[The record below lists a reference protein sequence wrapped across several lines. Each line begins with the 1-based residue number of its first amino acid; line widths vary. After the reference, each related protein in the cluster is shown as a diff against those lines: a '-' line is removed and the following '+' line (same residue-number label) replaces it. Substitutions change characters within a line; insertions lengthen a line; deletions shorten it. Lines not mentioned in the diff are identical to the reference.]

1 MLTLSLASS
10 VPLPAEAASC
20 PSLASTSAVHSSSV
34 TFTDLSAF
42 STIPLSALYNVV
54 TYWLLTICNSLGG
67 GASTIYSAPALL
79 IASEIYSIFCI
90 PPSRLPS
97 KAENAAG
104 IRVTSPPTSAR
115 RQSSTKRMFS
125 ASLFHA
131 AHSAVTERS
140 RAAPTRALRRSTAA
154 PSGPP
159 RGAMVASSA
168 APAPMRA
175 RSLER

>member
-1 MLTLSLASS
+1 M
-10 VPLPAEAASC
+10 
-20 PSLASTSAVHSSSV
+20 
-34 TFTDLSAF
+34 
-42 STIPLSALYNVV
+42 
-54 TYWLLTICNSLGG
+54 
-67 GASTIYSAPALL
+67 YSAPGLAM
-79 IASEIYSIFCI
+79 ASEMYRIFCM

-97 KAENAAG
+97 NAEKAAG
-104 IRVTSPPTSAR
+104 MRVTSPPGSAR

-159 RGAMVASSA
+159 SGEMVASSA
-168 APAPMRA
+168 APEPTSA